1 MIRNNSRQMKQIGL
15 ALTGIF
21 LLGATS
27 VRATDGAWTN
37 GVNGNWSAPSS
48 WSNNVIAGGV
58 GAVADF
64 WGPNW
69 VGCSPVVTVDTNAV
83 VGQIRIGG
91 ILEGNNQYWQFNTAS
106 GKVLTLDSGDAS
118 SVLILGTEPVAS
130 KKHKARINVPLV
142 LNSDLLLH
150 SPRADLTAADGSSTW
165 ISIYGGIREGVA
177 GRGLTVS
184 NATTA
189 AACEIGGVNSFSGPV
204 NVQSGIL
211 RLASPFVGGGLSAAL
226 GTFSSVV
233 ITNGLGSLDLNNFTV
248 GADKTLL
255 LAGAGNGLGALTSTK
270 QMQNQ
275 KGTWTGPVVLKG
287 NAAMGG
293 TGANGGR
300 KGGCNLWVSGI
311 ISEDGGS
318 YQLTKAG
325 DSMLFLTGNNTYSGG
340 TVISQ
345 DNNFGGVNAVSA
357 ANLGSGPVFFNGG
370 TFQFGQAFDLSART
384 LASTNNNALKL
395 DTNGKDV
402 TLAGNLTSAIKG
414 GLYKYGQGTLTLS
427 GANTL
432 SGSTYLYAGTLVLDY
447 TTQANNKIPP
457 ANNEMYPYGSCTLKI
472 VGTGITFNQTI
483 GKVYMAQGGEVTII
497 NQSDTVQFSITRAD
511 GGLEQRSANTVDFGT
526 SGGKIYVAQATRLG
540 NIWNGFV
547 TYGKETWA
555 TKDGSGFVIGL
566 PAYDSTWTASD
577 NKDLTL
583 ANVGDIP
590 ANATLNTLRFNDTA
604 NSNAPVTLTLTGSNV
619 LSSGGILVTANMGL
633 NPATIAGG
641 QLTVTN
647 KSNADAALIVHQH
660 NTQAPLVIA
669 SSICNSIYPV
679 GLTKSGLGAL
689 VISNSASTFTGPITV
704 NNGRLT
710 VYSPKDLGAANQSI
724 NLKNGSVLQMVGTYS
739 IANKVYVDHVGGG
752 VDIPAGSSVTF
763 TQDSPYLGN
772 GQSVF
777 RKTGGGVLTPS
788 YSYGIGEYSVEGGTL
803 VSDSIYKFGE
813 AGTKITLKNG
823 ATLKNRAVINHGEVR
838 AVLNVVDG
846 GGTVDLDGASA
857 NLTVADFLSGNSTL
871 VVTNSGAGSPTLN
884 IYYQQATFTGVLDV
898 ELGST
903 PFYGADMPNAV
914 LRLGP
919 GMTWYPQNSTTSLG
933 GLSGAGTFN
942 LGNTAITLGG
952 ANNADFTG
960 LLKGS
965 GSIIKQGSGTW
976 SFAGSDYSQFTGS
989 IVVSNGSLA
998 ANSTSPMTWPV
1009 TLTGGGTLGG
1019 TGTVAQVTMTAG
1031 GLISPAGSGTVGEL
1045 TIGNALD
1052 LSGGALVVD
1061 VRESGSS
1068 DCLHVS
1074 GNLTLS
1080 ASSTLTVVDTNQLM
1094 RVGSYRVATWTGT
1107 RSGTF
1112 GVNNLPSN
1120 WTVGYDDTTKKIY
1133 LRGPPQGTMI
1143 RIQ

>member
-1 MIRNNSRQMKQIGL
+1 MRTIKTGMRGL
-15 ALTGIF
+15 VLGVTTSFTMLIASVAL
-21 LLGATS
+21 
-27 VRATDGAWTN
+27 ATDGAWTN
-37 GVNGNWSAPSS
+37 GVSGNWSAPSS
-48 WSNNVIAGGV
+48 WSNNVIAGGI
-58 GAVADF
+58 GAIADF

-69 VGCSPVVTVDTNAV
+69 VGCFPSVTVDTNAV

-91 ILEGNNQYWQFNTAS
+91 ILEGNNQYWTLSATA

-118 SVLILGTEPVAS
+118 PALILGTEPVAS
-130 KKHKARINVPLV
+130 KKHKARMNVPLV

-150 SPRADLTAADGSSTW
+150 SPRTDLTAADGSSTW
-165 ISIYGGIREGVA
+165 LAIYGGILDGVA

-226 GTFSSVV
+226 GSFSSVV

-275 KGTWTGPVVLKG
+275 KGTWTGPVILKG
-287 NAAMGG
+287 NATMGG

-345 DNNFGGVNAVSA
+345 DNGYGGVNVVAS
-357 ANLGSGPVFFNGG
+357 ANLGSGPVLFNGG

-384 LASTNNNALKL
+384 LASTNNNGLKL

-402 TLAGNLTSAIKG
+402 TLAGNLTSAING

-432 SGSTYLYAGTLVLDY
+432 GGSTHLYAGTLVLDY
-447 TTQANNKIPP
+447 STQANNKIAP
-457 ANNEMYPYGSCTLKI
+457 ANNELYPYGSCTLKI
-472 VGTGITFNQTI
+472 VGTGVTFNQTI
-483 GKVYMAQGGEVTII
+483 GKVYMAQGGELSII
-497 NQSDTVQFSITRAD
+497 NLSDTVQFSINRGD

-555 TKDGSGFVIGL
+555 TKDGSGFVMGL

-583 ANVGDIP
+583 ANINDMP
-590 ANATLNTLRFNDTA
+590 ADASVNTLRFNNTDA
-604 NSNAPVTLTLTGSNV
+604 DNVPLTLTLTGSNV

-633 NPATIAGG
+633 NPAAIAGG

-679 GLTKSGLGAL
+679 GLTKSGLGEL

-710 VYSPKDLGAANQSI
+710 VYSPRDLGAANQNI
-724 NLKNGSVLQMVGTYS
+724 NLKNNSVLQLVGTYS

-823 ATLKNRAVINHGEVR
+823 ATIKNRAVINHGEVR

-846 GGTVDLDGASA
+846 GGIVDLDGASA
-857 NLTVADFLSGNSTL
+857 NLTVADFLSGSGTL

-898 ELGST
+898 KLGNT

-919 GMTWYPQNSTTSLG
+919 GMTWYPQNTVTALG
-933 GLSGAGTFN
+933 GLSGSGTFN
-942 LGNTAITLGG
+942 FGGNTVLFGG
-952 ANNADFTG
+952 MGDSEFSG

-965 GSIIKQGSGTW
+965 GTLVKQGTGMW
-976 SFAGSDYSQFTGS
+976 SLSSSDLSQFTGTLA
-989 IVVSNGSLA
+989 ISNGTFA
-998 ANSTSPMTWPV
+998 ANSIFTRPI
-1009 TLTGGGTLGG
+1009 TLAGSGTLGG
-1019 TGTVAQVTMTAG
+1019 TGTVTQVTMSG
-1031 GLISPAGSGTVGEL
+1031 GTLAPGNDGTVGTL
-1045 TIGNALD
+1045 TIGSSLSLD
-1052 LSGGALVVD
+1052 GALSVD
-1061 VRESGSS
+1061 VREDGSS
-1068 DCLHVS
+1068 DCLQVS
-1074 GNLTLS
+1074 GDLTLS
-1080 ASSTLTVVDTNQLM
+1080 ATSLLRVVDTNQLM
-1094 RVGSYRVATWTGT
+1094 RVGSYLIATWTGE
-1107 RSGTF
+1107 RVGTF
-1112 GVNNLPSN
+1112 NQSNLPPKWS
-1120 WTVGYDDTTKKIY
+1120 VGYDDTAKKIY
-1133 LRGPPQGTMI
+1133 LRGPPYGTMI